1 MKTDH
6 KYVFFDLDGTLTDSA
21 EGITNS
27 VAYALKRWNIEVEDK
42 SSLKC
47 FVGPPLA
54 ESFERFFGFSKAQ
67 ALDAV
72 DEYRVYY
79 SDKGIFENTVYP
91 GIPELL
97 GELRARGKRLILAT
111 SKPEHYARQILDH
124 FDLLRYFDLV
134 SGATMDSSRT
144 RKELVVAYAL
154 SMLGEIDLSA
164 CIMVGDRAQD
174 VIGAAHN
181 GIECIGVLYGY
192 GDISELTAANA
203 AYIADK
209 VEDIIKYI

>member
-54 ESFERFFGFSKAQ
+54 ESFERYFGFSKAQ

-144 RKELVVAYAL
+144 RKELVVAHAL